1 MVGCRGAPGQSFWKA
16 ALCSPR
22 PLSSLCQCVGQAGSV
37 SPGPTSSQL
46 LPPRAAVGTAAVP
59 GQEGLVYTGDQDIR
73 SRERMRMK
81 GSRKR
86 WGVPYR
92 PCLWASC
99 HLEASGFPRSALQ
112 GWASWCLG
120 QPQLFPG
127 VQASQT
133 AITTTPNHPPTHT
146 HPPQRVL
153 VGRAQME
160 GRWRCSLQV
169 AGTC

>member
-1 MVGCRGAPGQSFWKA
+1 
-16 ALCSPR
+16 
-22 PLSSLCQCVGQAGSV
+22 
-37 SPGPTSSQL
+37 
-46 LPPRAAVGTAAVP
+46 
-59 GQEGLVYTGDQDIR
+59 
-73 SRERMRMK
+73 MRMK